1 MKPQTTPNREVVGR
15 SGLMASRFAA
25 WDGYS
30 TQVESVLL
38 FILGV
43 LVIVVGLALSIGLH
57 EIGHLVPAKLFGV
70 KVTQYMIGFGPTLFS
85 KKKGET
91 EYGVKAIPLGGY
103 IAMIG
108 MFPPRNGEAV
118 RSAST
123 GFFDTLVQEGEP
135 DTTRT
140 KKPSAAATMVDDA
153 RQASAESI
161 GEGEDHRAFYRLPV
175 FKRIIIMLGG
185 PLMNLL
191 IAVVLFAVLLMG
203 FGTAQATTTL
213 GSVSECVLP
222 ATSDRQTCEASDE
235 AAPGAAGGL
244 APGDRLV
251 SINGTTIETWE
262 QSTEIIR
269 TSAGETLSVVVV
281 DRDGA
286 EQSLTVTP
294 KLTERYVLNDAG
306 EPETDASGA
315 SITEDVGFVGIG
327 PASETVPQ
335 PASAVLPAVGQTIG
349 TTANIILN
357 LPQRLIDVATAAF
370 GSGERDPN
378 GPISVVGVGRLAGEI
393 TSIDTIPVADKVA
406 SMLGILGSVNIALFV
421 FNLVPLLPLD
431 GGHVAG
437 ALFEGIRR
445 FFAKLFK
452 RPDPGPVD
460 MAKLMPLTLAVVV
473 LLGGMSLLL
482 IYADIVKPISV
493 FG

>member
-1 MKPQTTPNREVVGR
+1 
-15 SGLMASRFAA
+15 
-25 WDGYS
+25 
-30 TQVESVLL
+30 VESVLL

-43 LVIVVGLALSIGLH
+43 LVVVVGLALSIGLH

-108 MFPPRNGEAV
+108 MFPPRTGEAV

-135 DTTRT
+135 VTTIT

-161 GEGEDHRAFYRLPV
+161 GEGEDHRSFYRLPV

-185 PLMNLL
+185 PFMNLL

-222 ATSDRQTCEASDE
+222 ATSDQQTCEASDE
-235 AAPGAAGGL
+235 AAPGAAGSL
-244 APGDRLV
+244 EPGDRLV
-251 SINGTTIETWE
+251 SINGTTIQTWE
-262 QSTEIIR
+262 QSTELIR
-269 TSAGETLSVVVV
+269 TSAGVTLSVVV

-286 EQSLTVTP
+286 EQALRVTP
-294 KLTERYVLNDAG
+294 KLTERYVLNAAG
-306 EPETDASGA
+306 EPETDASGT

-378 GPISVVGVGRLAGEI
+378 GPISVVGVGRIAGEI

-452 RPDPGPVD
+452 KRDPGPVD
-460 MAKLMPLTLAVVV
+460 MAKLMPLTFAVVIV
-473 LLGGMSLLL
+473 LGGMSLLL

>member
-1 MKPQTTPNREVVGR
+1 
-15 SGLMASRFAA
+15 
-25 WDGYS
+25 
-30 TQVESVLL
+30 VLL

-108 MFPPRNGEAV
+108 MFPPRHGESV
-118 RSAST
+118 RSTST
-123 GFFDTLVQEGEP
+123 GFFDQLVQEGESAA
-135 DTTRT
+135 T
-140 KKPSAAATMVDDA
+140 KPSAAATMVDDA
-153 RQASAESI
+153 RKASADSI

-175 FKRIIIMLGG
+175 VKRIIIMLGG
-185 PLMNLL
+185 PFMNLL
-191 IAVVLFAVLLMG
+191 IAIVLFAVLLMG
-203 FGTAQATTTL
+203 FGTQQPTTTL

-222 ATSDRQTCEASDE
+222 ATSDRQTCAASDE
-235 AAPGAAGGL
+235 ASPGAAGGL
-244 APGDRLV
+244 RPGDRLV
-251 SINGTTIETWE
+251 SIDGAVITTWD

-269 TSAGETLSVVVV
+269 TSPGAILAVIVE
-281 DRDGA
+281 RDGV
-286 EQSLTVTP
+286 EQALSITP
-294 KLTERYVLNDAG
+294 KLTERYVRNADGA
-306 EPETDASGA
+306 PETDAAGDA
-315 SITEDVGFVGIG
+315 ITESVGFIGIG
-327 PASETVPQ
+327 PASAPTPQ
-335 PASAVLPAVGQTIG
+335 PATAVLPMVGQTIG
-349 TTANIILN
+349 STANIILN

-378 GPISVVGVGRLAGEI
+378 GPISVVGVGRIAGEI

-406 SMLGILGSVNIALFV
+406 TMIGILGSVNIALFV

-452 RPDPGPVD
+452 KRDPGPVD
-460 MAKLMPLTLAVVV
+460 MAKLMPLTFAVVI

-482 IYADIVKPISV
+482 IYADIVKPISI

>member
-1 MKPQTTPNREVVGR
+1 M
-15 SGLMASRFAA
+15 
-25 WDGYS
+25 
-30 TQVESVLL
+30 LL

-108 MFPPRNGEAV
+108 MFPPRNGEGV

-135 DTTRT
+135 AGAPV

-185 PLMNLL
+185 PFMNLL
-191 IAVVLFAVLLMG
+191 IAVVLFSVLLMG

-222 ATSDRQTCEASDE
+222 ATSDRQTCETADE

-244 APGDRLV
+244 TPGDRLV
-251 SINGTTIETWE
+251 SINGQAIETWE

-269 TSAGETLSVVVV
+269 TSAGDTLTVVVE
-281 DRDGA
+281 RDGS
-286 EQSLTVTP
+286 EQTLTVTP
-294 KLTERYVLNDAG
+294 KLTERYVLNEAG
-306 EPETDASGA
+306 KPETDAAGDA
-315 SITEDVGFVGIG
+315 ITEDVGFVGIG
-327 PASETVPQ
+327 PASAMVPQ

-378 GPISVVGVGRLAGEI
+378 GPISVVGVGRIAGEI

-452 RPDPGPVD
+452 KRDPGPVD
-460 MAKLMPLTLAVVV
+460 MAKLMPLTFAVVI